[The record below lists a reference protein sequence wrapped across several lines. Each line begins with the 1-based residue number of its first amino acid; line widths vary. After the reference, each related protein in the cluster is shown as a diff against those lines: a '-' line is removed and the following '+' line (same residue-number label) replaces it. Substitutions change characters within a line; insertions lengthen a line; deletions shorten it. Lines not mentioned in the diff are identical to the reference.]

1 MAYASVDDMIGRF
14 GEGEMARAS
23 TPENTPV
30 TAVIPAPIQTALDD
44 ASAIIDS
51 FLRKRY
57 NVPLEAVP
65 PEINRACCMLARYD
79 LGMGTERSISD
90 QVKQAREETFSW
102 LRGIANGTVVL
113 GMEEVTAG
121 DESFATTSS
130 RCPVFGG
137 DNGYDSGDYQTF
149 GFWNGG
155 EP

>member
-1 MAYASVDDMIGRF
+1 MAYASVDDMVGRF

-30 TAVIPAPIQTALDD
+30 SAVIPAPIQTALDD

-57 NVPLEAVP
+57 SVPLEAVP

-90 QVKQAREETFSW
+90 QVKQAREETISW

-121 DESFATTSS
+121 EESFATASA
-130 RCPVFGG
+130 RRPVFGDGAGCG
-137 DNGYDSGDYQTF
+137 DGGRDDF